1 MLTTHLWGG
10 QSCQAILP
18 AAGFSA
24 VEQILKSA
32 QIM

>member
-1 MLTTHLWGG
+1 MELCWFVG
-10 QSCQAILP
+10 QPIMA